1 MFPFYGV
8 RKFSYRRSHWPGSLR
23 RGSARIVGSNTA
35 EAWFS
40 VPCECCVLLDKGL
53 SDGPILCPE
62 ESYWMCVCMPLSAI
76 KGNNNLYTYTE

>member
-1 MFPFYGV
+1 
-8 RKFSYRRSHWPGSLR
+8 
-23 RGSARIVGSNTA
+23 
-35 EAWFS
+35 
-40 VPCECCVLLDKGL
+40 LLDKGL